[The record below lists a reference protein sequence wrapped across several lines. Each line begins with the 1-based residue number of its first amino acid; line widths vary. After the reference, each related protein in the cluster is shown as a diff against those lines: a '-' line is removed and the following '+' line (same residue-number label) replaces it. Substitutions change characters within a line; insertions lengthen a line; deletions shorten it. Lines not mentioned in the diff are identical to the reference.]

1 MIKTTV
7 RSSRMVATYVKMVVA
22 DDPLVKSGQLAF
34 VPIKL
39 GEELY
44 KLKYL
49 YIRPMKKR
57 VSAAERTFIRL
68 LPF

>member
-1 MIKTTV
+1 
-7 RSSRMVATYVKMVVA
+7 MVVA